1 MNVIEI
7 RNLHKQYGSFSLQDV
22 SFGVKQGFITGLI
35 GPNGSGKS
43 TLIKMIMNIVV
54 PDSGEIAVFG
64 QKMPDCEKE
73 IKQRIAFVPDES
85 YYYED
90 LTIAEMK
97 RIIAPFYKRWS
108 EDVFQGYLE
117 QFELPANKKIK
128 DLSKGMKMKFSLALA
143 LSHETDLLIM
153 DEPTAGLDPVF
164 RRELLDILAGL
175 ILDEQKSILFSTH
188 ITTDLDRIADYITFL
203 NRGQIVF
210 SEAKDNV
217 LERYVLVKGNKEL
230 LDRDTSQ
237 LFVGIRET
245 GVGFEGLAANRS
257 EAASQFGAHAVLETP
272 SLEDIMFFTVKGGG
286 IRA

>member
-1 MNVIEI
+1 MNIIDI
-7 RNLHKQYGSFSLQDV
+7 RNLNKQYESFALKDI
-22 SFGVKQGFITGLI
+22 SFGVKQGFVTGLI

-54 PDSGEIAVFG
+54 PDSGEITVCG
-64 QKMPDCEKE
+64 QKMPECEKE

-97 RIIAPFYKRWS
+97 RVIAPFYKNWS
-108 EDVFQGYLE
+108 EDVFRGYLKE
-117 QFELPANKKIK
+117 FELPENKKIK

-143 LSHETDLLIM
+143 LSHEADLLIM

-188 ITTDLDRIADYITFL
+188 ITTDLDRIADYITFV

-210 SEAKDNV
+210 SEAKDRV
-217 LERYVLVKGNKEL
+217 LERYVLVKGSKEL
-230 LDRDTSQ
+230 LDRDTRQ

-245 GVGFEGLAANRS
+245 GVGFEGLADNRA
-257 EAASQFGAHAVLETP
+257 EAARQFGDHALLEVP
-272 SLEDIMFFTVKGGG
+272 SLEDIIFFTVKGGNA
-286 IRA
+286 RV